1 MAQKTNQQVNPL
13 GPESKEPRS
22 DEESGSKTSAEEL
35 KRKKRIKLAIY
46 IAAFAVFQTIVIL
59 VFALIV
65 MRVKTPKVRLGNDAT
80 FHNVTTGNSTS
91 PSFDINFT
99 TQLRVKN
106 ANFGPYKYDST
117 IATFMYKGV
126 TAGQVTIPK
135 GKAGLRST
143 KKVGVTLNVNS
154 KDLPSSANLA
164 GDLKSGLLMLNSHA
178 KLSGKVELM
187 FIMKKKKSVE
197 MNCTMTINLS
207 SKEIHSMICE

>member
-1 MAQKTNQQVNPL
+1 MAQKTNQQVYPL

-22 DEESGSKTSAEEL
+22 DEESGSKTSVEEL
-35 KRKKRIKLAIY
+35 KRKRRIKLAVY
-46 IAAFAVFQTIVIL
+46 IATFAVFQTVVIL

-65 MRVKTPKVRLGNDAT
+65 MRVKTPKVRLGNNVK

-91 PSFDINFT
+91 PSFDINFKA
-99 TQLRVKN
+99 QLWVKN
-106 ANFGPYKYDST
+106 TNFGPYKYDGT

-126 TAGQVTIPK
+126 SVGQVTIPK

-143 KKVGVTLNVNS
+143 KKVGVTVNVNS
-154 KDLPSSANLA
+154 KDLPTSANLA
-164 GDLKSGLLMLNSHA
+164 GDLDSGLLMLNSHA
-178 KLSGKVELM
+178 KLNGKVELM

-207 SKEIHSMICE
+207 SNEIHSMICD